1 MLVFVD
7 YLSFNKQRLPYL
19 FRRDTYL
26 QSMFVV
32 QSILL
37 FIAILT
43 PSVVVSHPMLDLNT
57 LTQKQFSFYAGTLA
71 IRNDGFTGVKT
82 TSRDIAHT

>member
-32 QSILL
+32 QRLL
-37 FIAILT
+37 LINAVIT
-43 PSVVVSHPMLDLNT
+43 PSVVVSHPMLDLNA
-57 LTQKQFSFYAGTLA
+57 LTQKRFSSYAGTLA
-71 IRNDGFTGVKT
+71 IRSLGFTGLNT
-82 TSRDIAHT
+82 TSRDIAQM